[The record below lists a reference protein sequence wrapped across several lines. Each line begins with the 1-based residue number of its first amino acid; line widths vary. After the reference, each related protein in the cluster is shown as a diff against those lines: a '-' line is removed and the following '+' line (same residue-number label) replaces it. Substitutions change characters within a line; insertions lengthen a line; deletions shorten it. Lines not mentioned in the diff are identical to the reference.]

1 MFRKISAK
9 DSNFNQM
16 KHKHTIFFQSYEN
29 FVENTELGYSRGV
42 AKNSGKAHSYKNY
55 LIRLFIFVEEFS
67 KIEIVAPASIDAFQ
81 LIENIK
87 NYSGYK
93 EYNKSENRFPNA
105 VLNYYLSF
113 VSQIL
118 MDQETEIDNLSD
130 QLIDFKQNNI
140 KNSDIF
146 IEKVINNP
154 EKRPA
159 PVIVNNIKRYKR
171 NLLEVRKAKDSANY
185 TCEFDNNHVTFQNS
199 YDNKPFIE
207 AHHLIPMATQGLF
220 EYNIDFADNII
231 CLCPNCH
238 RRIHYGV
245 KSDKIEMVQKFYKV
259 RKGKIEYFNVDVK
272 YNNLELFYNI
282 K

>member
-9 DSNFNQM
+9 DSNYLEMKQRFRSFFN
-16 KHKHTIFFQSYEN
+16 IYRN
-29 FVENTELGYSRGV
+29 FVENTELGFTKGVTKSSRKGP
-42 AKNSGKAHSYKNY
+42 SYEGF
-55 LIRLFIFVEEFS
+55 LIRIFIYIEEIS
-67 KIEIVAPASIDAFQ
+67 LVKISNPVSIDTFK
-81 LIENIK
+81 LVENLTNLESYRI
-87 NYSGYK
+87 
-93 EYNKSENRFPNA
+93 YNKSKNYFPKSA
-105 VLNYYLSF
+105 INYYLSF

-130 QLIDFKQNNI
+130 QLIDSKQNTI

-146 IEKVINNP
+146 IEKEINNP

-185 TCEFDNNHVTFQNS
+185 TCEFDSNHVTFQNS
-199 YDNKPFIE
+199 FDNKPFIE

-245 KSDKIEMVQKFYKV
+245 KSDKSEMVQKFFKE
-259 RKGKIEYFNVDVK
+259 RKDKIEYFNVNVK
-272 YNNLELFYNI
+272 YNDLELFYNI